1 MVDVH
6 TGNTRHKQPSFIS
19 ARPKFIVIWGAGNAT
34 IKVVWV
40 DWSVGEFVVIFL
52 E

>member
-1 MVDVH
+1 MVDAH
-6 TGNTRHKQPSFIS
+6 TGNTCHKQPSFIP
-19 ARPKFIVIWGAGNAT
+19 ARPKVIVISGAGNAT

>member
-1 MVDVH
+1 MCTLGTHVISSLALY
-6 TGNTRHKQPSFIS
+6 QPDPMI
-19 ARPKFIVIWGAGNAT
+19 AGNAT